1 VKVEAQWAPP
11 YMKDME
17 IRKRMGIGR
26 FLTDVELD
34 KDRDRDFPLVLTT
47 RFPGLKTL
55 LDQSGNRVLAS
66 TRDQLG
72 MTGVAPCFVTVYLDG
87 INLARGDM
95 ELVRTWDL
103 AAVEFYT
110 MEQVPARY
118 RMNAYGCGVVLLWS
132 KWY

>member
-1 VKVEAQWAPP
+1 
-11 YMKDME
+11 
-17 IRKRMGIGR
+17 
-26 FLTDVELD
+26 
-34 KDRDRDFPLVLTT
+34 
-47 RFPGLKTL
+47 
-55 LDQSGNRVLAS
+55 
-66 TRDQLG
+66 

-110 MEQVPARY
+110 MEQVPVRY
-118 RMNAYGCGVVLLWS
+118 RMSAYGGGVVLLWS